1 MATANDV
8 LKIAKAELGTK
19 ENPAN
24 SNKVKY
30 NTWYYGRVVSGPDYP
45 WCMVFVQWIFNQA
58 GVNLGLK
65 TASCTALMNHTKKQ
79 KRFVT
84 SGFKP
89 GDILFYQFDSDSAAD
104 HTGICESATSTT
116 VTAIEG
122 NTSVNGSQSNGG
134 AVCRQTRKRSCVLG
148 AYRPIFSNPVTV
160 TLEILR
166 IGSTGDSVE
175 ALQILL
181 NGLGYNCGKVDGDF
195 GSNTEKAVKN
205 FQKAN
210 QLTQDGVVGANT
222 WKALL
227 T

>member
-1 MATANDV
+1 MATAKDV

-19 ENPAN
+19 ESPAN

-30 NTWYYGRVVSGPDYP
+30 NTWYYGRPVSGPDYP

-58 GVNLGLK
+58 GVDLGLK
-65 TASCTALMNHTKKQ
+65 TASCTALMDYAKKQ
-79 KRFVT
+79 KRFIT
-84 SGFKP
+84 SGYKA
-89 GDILFYQFDSDSAAD
+89 GDILFYQFDKDPQAD

-116 VTAIEG
+116 VTIIEG
-122 NTSVNGSQSNGG
+122 NTSATGSQSNGG
-134 AVCRQTRKRSCVLG
+134 AVCRKTRNRSCVLG
-148 AYRPIFSNPVTV
+148 AYRPKYSVPVTV
-160 TLEILR
+160 TLDTLQS
-166 IGSTGDSVE
+166 GSKGNSVE

-195 GSNTEKAVKN
+195 GSNTQKAVKN

-210 QLTQDGVVGANT
+210 KLTQDGVVGANT